1 MAGPALVAQAMCPL
15 AGQASSGGILS
26 RTRCSA
32 LALLR
37 RAGTVANASAW
48 YGPGSAAHR
57 SAKGYAL
64 RCVRDTRRYAMNIR
78 AAEASVSRPPKAMKI
93 FPISEV

>member
-1 MAGPALVAQAMCPL
+1 M
-15 AGQASSGGILS
+15 S

-37 RAGTVANASAW
+37 SAGTHASVAHLRPRLSSAALNASKTRVNALVRAAQR
-48 YGPGSAAHR
+48 PGHETSH
-57 SAKGYAL
+57 
-64 RCVRDTRRYAMNIR
+64 AMNIR
-78 AAEASVSRPPKAMKI
+78 AAEAIVSKAPKAMKI